1 MRTLAVVVLLLAPSA
16 LLPAAL
22 RAKGFDGPSCLGFPA
37 TIVADGPGVVHGT
50 GGRDVIYADD
60 FVEQTIRAY
69 GGDDVIC
76 AGNLDT
82 VYAGS
87 GDDTVVAIDAV
98 AAFGESGNDDIRGSE
113 AGLVS
118 GGTGNDRLEG
128 DLDLLG
134 GPGNDRFVA
143 FAGFTGVCNGGSG
156 VDSFE
161 AGSGPAD
168 CASVVSIP

>member
-1 MRTLAVVVLLLAPSA
+1 MRTLSVVVLLLASSA

-22 RAKGFDGPSCLGFPA
+22 HAKGFDGLSCLEFAA

-60 FVEQTIRAY
+60 FVEQTIRSY

-87 GDDTVVAIDAV
+87 GDDTVLAIDSV
-98 AAFGESGNDDIRGSE
+98 AAFGESGNDNLRGSE
-113 AGLVS
+113 AGLIS
-118 GGTGNDRLEG
+118 GGSGNDRLEG
-128 DLDLLG
+128 DQDLLG
-134 GPGNDRFVA
+134 GAGNDLFVA
-143 FAGFTGVCNGGSG
+143 FSGFTGTCDGGSG

-168 CASVVSIP
+168 CASVASIP